1 MQSELADGP
10 SVGTFRKTLLAWGRR
25 NRRVFPW
32 RVTRDPYRVIIG
44 ELLLQR
50 TRGENVVAVYD
61 EMLRR
66 WPTPAKLA
74 RARLATIA
82 NVIRPLGLAKRAPII
97 ARFAKVLDAEFNG
110 SVPSDPDL
118 AQRLPGVGPYAS
130 RAVQVFARG
139 RDLPLTDWLIARV
152 LRRYF
157 ALPEGRRP
165 NADTKLW
172 DVASSLASDGRA
184 RDLWLSV
191 LDLGAA
197 ICQPRPRCGI
207 CPLASS
213 CAYAREGPNVPRTQ
227 LLSRA
232 QAKVTPM

>member
-1 MQSELADGP
+1 MQSALSNRPVIE
-10 SVGTFRKTLLAWGRR
+10 TFRRGLLAWGRK

-32 RVTRDPYRVIIG
+32 RDSQDPYRVMVG

-74 RARLATIA
+74 RARGATIA
-82 NVIRPLGLAKRAPII
+82 KVIRPLGLAKRAPVI

-110 SVPSDPDL
+110 SIPDDPEL
-118 AQRLPGVGPYAS
+118 AERLPGVGPYAS

-139 RDLPLTDWLIARV
+139 RDLPLTDWVIARV

-165 NADTKLW
+165 NADKELW
-172 DVASSLASDGRA
+172 QLANSLAAPGRA

-191 LDLGAA
+191 LDLGAE
-197 ICQPRPRCGI
+197 ICQPRPRCGR
-207 CPLASS
+207 CPLRSS
-213 CAYAREGPNVPRTQ
+213 CAYAAGRPNV
-227 LLSRA
+227 A
-232 QAKVTPM
+232 QDTVSDGGSG